1 MLLGDDLLDRPRH
14 GRIRLRGKWIHFPL
28 RAKDLLL
35 RLDRKFALGSA
46 FDMLTGKFR
55 KQSPSLP
62 TFASV
67 LEKSLG
73 KTICDSFYFP
83 YARKIWGREPEELSA
98 LQATR
103 RVSAASFTKLVRK
116 IFPKGGSAGGKA
128 RRFFYPRRGY
138 GQITEAYAE
147 AAKSLGAAF
156 LMNTEVTSI
165 KRASGSATRGWSIS
179 AKSAGS
185 SLNFEADYV
194 WSTIPVT
201 LLPRL
206 IDPAPDEKIA
216 DAAAAMQYRAMLL
229 VYLELGVGRFTEY
242 DAHYFPGADIA
253 ITRLSEPKNYSDNS
267 LPEGRTTLCA
277 ELPCAPDDHLWDST
291 DGELGLLVARDL
303 ERAGIPL
310 PAQPLSVHVKRLRHA
325 YPIYLN
331 GHEVPLTVLDR
342 WVSGIPDLLT
352 YGRQGLFAH
361 DNTHHAQFMAY
372 SAVDCLVDGEFDTA
386 KWEDYRQVFAKHVV
400 ED

>member
-1 MLLGDDLLDRPRH
+1 
-14 GRIRLRGKWIHFPL
+14 
-28 RAKDLLL
+28 
-35 RLDRKFALGSA
+35 
-46 FDMLTGKFR
+46 MLTGKFR
-55 KQSPSLP
+55 KQPSTAP

-73 KTICDSFYFP
+73 KTICDDFYFP

-116 IFPKGGSAGGKA
+116 ILLKGGGAGRGGA

-138 GQITEAYAE
+138 GQITEAYAD
-147 AAKSLGAAF
+147 AAKGLGAEF
-156 LMNTEVTSI
+156 LMSTEVTTI
-165 KRASGSATRGWSIS
+165 KRAGDTSTDGWSIS
-179 AKSAGS
+179 AKSDEA
-185 SLNFEADYV
+185 SLNIDADYV

-206 IDPAPDEKIA
+206 IDPAPDQTIL
-216 DAAAAMQYRAMLL
+216 AAAGGMHYRAMLL
-229 VYLELGVGRFTEY
+229 VYLELGVGTFTEY
-242 DAHYFPGADIA
+242 DAHYFPGAEIA
-253 ITRLSEPKNYSDNS
+253 ITRLSEPKNYSTVS
-267 LPEGRTTLCA
+267 VPEGRTTLCA
-277 ELPCAPDDHLWDST
+277 ELPCAPDDHLWRST
-291 DGELGLLVARDL
+291 DAELGSLVTRDL

-310 PAQPLSVHVKRLRHA
+310 PGEPLSVHVKRLRHA

-331 GHEVPLTVLDR
+331 GHEAPLTVLDT
-342 WVSGIPDLLT
+342 WVTGIPDLLT

-361 DNTHHAQFMAY
+361 DNTHHALFMAY
-372 SAVDCLVDGEFDTA
+372 SAVDCLVEGEFDKA
-386 KWEDYRQVFAKHVV
+386 KWEDYRRVFAKHVV

>member
-1 MLLGDDLLDRPRH
+1 M
-14 GRIRLRGKWIHFPL
+14 
-28 RAKDLLL
+28 
-35 RLDRKFALGSA
+35 RLDRKFAFGSA

-55 KQSPSLP
+55 KQRSTAS

-67 LEKSLG
+67 LEMSLG
-73 KTICDSFYFP
+73 RTICDNFYFP

-116 IFPKGGSAGGKA
+116 ILPRAGRAGSGSA

-138 GQITEAYAE
+138 GQITEAYAD
-147 AAKSLGAAF
+147 AGKALGAVF
-156 LMNTEVTSI
+156 LMSTEVTTI
-165 KRASGSATRGWSIS
+165 KRTEDTATRGWSIS
-179 AKSAGS
+179 AKADGT
-185 SLNFEADYV
+185 SLKIDADYV

-206 IDPAPDEKIA
+206 IDPAPDQTVL
-216 DAAAAMQYRAMLL
+216 AAAGAMQYRAMLL
-229 VYLELGVGRFTEY
+229 VYLELGVGTFTEY

-253 ITRLSEPKNYSDNS
+253 ITRLSEPKNYSTSS
-267 LPEGRTTLCA
+267 LPQDRTTLCA
-277 ELPCAPDDHLWDST
+277 ELPCAPDDHLWSST
-291 DGELGLLVARDL
+291 DAELGLLVARDL
-303 ERAGIPL
+303 EQAGIPL
-310 PAQPLSVHVKRLRHA
+310 PGKPISVHVKRLRHA

-331 GHEVPLTVLDR
+331 GHEAPLTVLDS
-342 WVSGIPDLLT
+342 WVTGIPDLLT

-361 DNTHHAQFMAY
+361 DNTHHALFMAY
-372 SAVDCLVDGEFDTA
+372 SAVDCLVEGEFDKA
-386 KWEDYRQVFAKHVV
+386 KWEDYRRVFAKHVV